1 MYFHVY
7 YRCFWEYHS
16 LLLLLHKSEY
26 KTMYLSNIFKFTE
39 GLRQDGHQ
47 IGRKVGDALEL
58 LTFAMIE
65 KDINLMK
72 CLVVE
77 NGIEGAT
84 SAEHKVEF
92 SFYQMDENG
101 LPNKMPDSLFGLI
114 ECKKVG
120 VEQTINNTFKKWRA
134 RNSTFYQTNGYNF
147 VINSSIYKYCI
158 SLLPLENENNLK
170 CVIEQTNVDTQESE
184 NFTFEYNL
192 NSNDRI
198 LLAIDVNG
206 YLHIKGPNEYLSSIV
221 DNIQSCKV
229 IRVNK
234 IESNKIKDL
243 IIEDALCGPQ
253 TPEKAKQASFVSLD
267 VRKRVLGHFDK
278 LTNDNDKFVSI
289 LVIGEASHWENKSR
303 SMIRLCNDYNLL
315 VPDSAIVLLLQKFE
329 HFFGN
334 GYQNMIAKSLY
345 QNNIEVKR
353 ITNEVIDE
361 YDNKILKDMDT
372 GEWVKFDCQNIE
384 GNFYLRVVNL

>member
-221 DNIQSCKV
+221 D
-229 IRVNK
+229 
-234 IESNKIKDL
+234 
-243 IIEDALCGPQ
+243 
-253 TPEKAKQASFVSLD
+253 
-267 VRKRVLGHFDK
+267 H
-278 LTNDNDKFVSI
+278 
-289 LVIGEASHWENKSR
+289 
-303 SMIRLCNDYNLL
+303 
-315 VPDSAIVLLLQKFE
+315 
-329 HFFGN
+329 
-334 GYQNMIAKSLY
+334 
-345 QNNIEVKR
+345 
-353 ITNEVIDE
+353 
-361 YDNKILKDMDT
+361 
-372 GEWVKFDCQNIE
+372 
-384 GNFYLRVVNL
+384 

>member
-1 MYFHVY
+1 
-7 YRCFWEYHS
+7 
-16 LLLLLHKSEY
+16 
-26 KTMYLSNIFKFTE
+26 MYLSNIFKFTE

-65 KDINLMK
+65 KNINLMK

-92 SFYQMDENG
+92 SFYQMDGNG
-101 LPNKMPDSLFGLI
+101 MPNKVPENLFGLI

-134 RNSTFYQTNGYNF
+134 QNSIFYLTDGYNF
-147 VINSSIYKYCI
+147 TINSSICKYNI
-158 SLLPLENENNLK
+158 NLSPQENDNNLK
-170 CVIEQTNVDTQESE
+170 CLVEKININTKESTNL
-184 NFTFEYNL
+184 TFEYNL

-206 YLHIKGPNEYLSSIV
+206 CLHVKGPNEYLSSIV
-221 DNIQSCKV
+221 ENIQSCKI
-229 IRVNK
+229 IRANR

-243 IIEDALCGPQ
+243 ILEDALCGPQ

-278 LTNDNDKFVSI
+278 LPNDNDKFVSI
-289 LVIGEASHWENKSR
+289 LVIGEASHWEDKSR
-303 SMIRLCNDYNLL
+303 SMVRLCNDYNLL
-315 VPDSAIVLLLQKFE
+315 VPDDAIVLLLQKFE
-329 HFFGN
+329 LFFGN

-345 QNNIEVKR
+345 QNNSDVKR
-353 ITNEVIDE
+353 ITNEVIE
-361 YDNKILKDMDT
+361 EFNNKILKDMDT
-372 GEWVKFDCQNIE
+372 DEWVKFDCQNIE
-384 GNFYLRVVNL
+384 GNFYLQVVNL